1 MLKKILIID
10 DEVNILR
17 SLEMI
22 LKGEGFSVRKA
33 SNLKTA
39 KSMIEK
45 EHFFFYLLDVMLP
58 DGDGIEFIKHIRKFS
73 KSAIIIMISGHA
85 TVKMAVEATQK
96 GADDFLEK
104 PLSKDKVIIT
114 LNNFIKRLEL
124 EEKYSELEKSKYSS
138 LIIGESKEIVTIL
151 KQVEKV
157 APSNTK
163 VLITG
168 ESGTGKE
175 IIAHLIHKH
184 SQRKNNPY
192 IKINCAA
199 IPGDLIEAEL
209 FGAEKGAYT
218 GSIERRDGKFSQAN
232 NGTLFLDEIADMSY
246 ETQTK
251 VLRILQEGEFQ
262 RVGGQEIL
270 TTDVRIIAATNKD
283 LAAMVQENTFRED
296 LYFRLHVVPIHVP
309 PLRDRK
315 EDIPLLID
323 HFLKIFSL
331 ENNIQPLK
339 IKNDAVEKLVS
350 YNWPGNIRELKNL
363 IERLVIM
370 VDGDTIESTH
380 LPSDFMIPDFKVTEK
395 RTKQLPLRDF
405 REQSEIQYLQ
415 YLMKQNSG
423 NIAEIAEILKVDRT
437 YLYKKLKKLGVKE

>member
-22 LKGEGFSVRKA
+22 LKGEGFSVKKA

-39 KSMIEK
+39 KSIIEK
-45 EHFFFYLLDVMLP
+45 EQFSFYLLDVMLP

-73 KSAIIIMISGHA
+73 KSAVIIMISGHA

-114 LNNFIKRLEL
+114 LNNFVKRLQL
-124 EEKYSELEKSKYSS
+124 EEKYSELEKSKYSNL
-138 LIIGESKEIVTIL
+138 LIGKSKAISGIL
-151 KQVEKV
+151 NQVEKV
-157 APSNTK
+157 APSNSK

-168 ESGTGKE
+168 KSGTGKE
-175 IIAHLIHKH
+175 IIAHLIHQT
-184 SQRKNNPY
+184 SRRKNNIY

-199 IPGDLIEAEL
+199 IPSELIEAEL

-218 GSIERRDGKFSQAN
+218 GAVERREGKFSQAN
-232 NGTLFLDEIADMSY
+232 NGTLFLDEIADMSL

-262 RVGGQEIL
+262 RVGGQETL

-283 LAAMVQENTFRED
+283 LAAMVQDNTFRED
-296 LYFRLHVVPIHVP
+296 LYYRLHVVPIHVP
-309 PLRDRK
+309 PLSDRK

-323 HFLKIFSL
+323 HFLKIFSQ
-331 ENNIQPLK
+331 ENNKHQLK
-339 IKNDAVEKLVS
+339 IEKDVMDKLVS
-350 YNWPGNIRELKNL
+350 YHWPGNIRELKNL
-363 IERLVIM
+363 IERMVIM
-370 VDGDTIESTH
+370 VDGNIIETTH
-380 LPSDFMIPDFKVTEK
+380 LPSDFMIPDFKATEK
-395 RTKQLPLRDF
+395 RNKQQSLRDF

-415 YLMKQNSG
+415 YLMKQTSG
-423 NIAEIAEILKVDRT
+423 NIAEIAEILRVDRT
-437 YLYKKLKKLGVKE
+437 YLYKKLKKLGVRE